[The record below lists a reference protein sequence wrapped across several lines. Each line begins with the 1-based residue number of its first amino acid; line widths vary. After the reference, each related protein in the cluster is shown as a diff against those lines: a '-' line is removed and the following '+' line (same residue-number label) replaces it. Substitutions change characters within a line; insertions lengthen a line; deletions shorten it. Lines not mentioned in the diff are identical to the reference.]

1 MLAGMDVSG
10 DPESGNHKFMAIV
23 IGTNESIK
31 ALDRR
36 LGPEQVHMS
45 RIISRSAK
53 YAIINKVDFDGINR
67 MGLCICLEKNRTFSS
82 LRDRLKCEN
91 NPVTNKKMYRTYH
104 ALMWNLIRDRV
115 EQFLRQHNFEVH
127 RLAFQCDDD
136 CKFFVRDQGWGCA
149 SPGSA
154 HGLADVL
161 AWANRRGIE
170 PKGAVRL
177 DISKP
182 LEERMFKL
190 FK

>member
-31 ALDRR
+31 ALARR
-36 LGPEQVHMS
+36 LGPEQGHMS
-45 RIISRSAK
+45 RITGRSAK
-53 YAIINKVDFDGINR
+53 YAILDKVDFDEINR
-67 MGLCICLEKNRTFSS
+67 MGLCLRLEKSHIFSN
-82 LRDRLKCEN
+82 LRDQLRQESSSVAN
-91 NPVTNKKMYRTYH
+91 RKMYRAYH
-104 ALMWNLIRDRV
+104 ALIWSLTRDHV
-115 EQFLRQHNFEVH
+115 EQFLRQHDFEAH
-127 RLAFQCDDD
+127 RLIFQCDHD
-136 CKFFVRDQGWGCA
+136 CVSFVRDQGWGCA
-149 SPGSA
+149 SPGSV

-182 LEERMFKL
+182 LEERMLKMFK
-190 FK
+190 

>member
-10 DPESGNHKFMAIV
+10 DPKSGNHRFMGIV

-31 ALDRR
+31 ALTRR
-36 LGPEQVHMS
+36 LGPEPVHMN
-45 RIISRSAK
+45 RIVGRSAK
-53 YAIINKVDFDGINR
+53 YDIINKVNFDGINR
-67 MGLCICLEKNRTFSS
+67 MGLCIRLEKNRTFSS
-82 LRDRLKCEN
+82 LRDRLKRES

-115 EQFLRQHNFEVH
+115 EQFLRQHDFEVH

-136 CKFFVRDQGWGCA
+136 CKFFVHDQGWHRA